1 MLRRFTMV
9 RFDQSG
15 KTGTLLLHWSSPTAQ
30 FLLAGMNINLGTNSL
45 SQYLW
50 QIQTQNVKRFLS
62 TGQLLEVRRLYQAL
76 DLIAINALYDYPC
89 GLANIKIGINGF
101 GRIGQLIFRCALE
114 QDIQVVAINDPS
126 IPADYM
132 VYLIKYNSTHGRFKG
147 EVSTIKGKLFVNG
160 KKINVHNEKD
170 PSDIP
175 WSLAGAEYIVESTGV
190 FTTIAKCRSH
200 LHAGAKKVIIA
211 ASSADAPMFVMG
223 VNEDKYTEKQ
233 AIISAT
239 SYTTNALA
247 PLVKVVH
254 EKFGIIEGLITI
266 IHSYAAAQKTVDES
280 SNENWRHGRGA
291 TQNIIPSST
300 GDVKAV
306 GKIIPN
312 LNGKL
317 TGISFHVP
325 TPIVSAID
333 LTVRLNKGAKYEEVC
348 AAIKDAANGL
358 LKGILGYTDDQV
370 ISTDFIGDTHS
381 LIFDAT
387 ADISLNDNFVKLI
400 AWYDN
405 EYGYSNRV
413 VGLIKYI
420 AKKDLEK

>member
-1 MLRRFTMV
+1 MLRRFTVV
-9 RFDQSG
+9 RFDRSG

-233 AIISAT
+233 TIISAT

-300 GDVKAV
+300 GDVKA
-306 GKIIPN
+306 
-312 LNGKL
+312 
-317 TGISFHVP
+317 
-325 TPIVSAID
+325 
-333 LTVRLNKGAKYEEVC
+333 AKYEEVC
-348 AAIKDAANGL
+348 AAIKEAANGL

>member
-1 MLRRFTMV
+1 
-9 RFDQSG
+9 
-15 KTGTLLLHWSSPTAQ
+15 
-30 FLLAGMNINLGTNSL
+30 
-45 SQYLW
+45 
-50 QIQTQNVKRFLS
+50 
-62 TGQLLEVRRLYQAL
+62 
-76 DLIAINALYDYPC
+76 
-89 GLANIKIGINGF
+89 
-101 GRIGQLIFRCALE
+101 
-114 QDIQVVAINDPS
+114 
-126 IPADYM
+126 M

-160 KKINVHNEKD
+160 KKINVHHEKD

-175 WSLAGAEYIVESTGV
+175 WSEVGAEYIVESTGV

-200 LHAGAKKVIIA
+200 LHAGAKKVIITA
-211 ASSADAPMFVMG
+211 ASVDAPMFVMG
-223 VNEDKYTEKQ
+223 VNEDKYTKKQ
-233 AIISAT
+233 KIISAA

-266 IHSYAAAQKTVDES
+266 IHSYTAAQKTVDES
-280 SNENWRHGRGA
+280 SNKNWRNGRGA

-300 GDVKAV
+300 GDPKAV
-306 GKIIPN
+306 GKIIPD
-312 LNGKL
+312 LKGKL
-317 TGISFHVP
+317 TGVYFHVP

-333 LTVRLNKGAKYEEVC
+333 LTVRLNKGAKFKEVC
-348 AAIKDAANGL
+348 AAIKEATNGS

-387 ADISLNDNFVKLI
+387 ADISLNDNFLKLMS
-400 AWYDN
+400 WYDN

-413 VGLIKYI
+413 IELIKFI
-420 AKKDLEK
+420 AKKDLQK

>member
-1 MLRRFTMV
+1 M
-9 RFDQSG
+9 
-15 KTGTLLLHWSSPTAQ
+15 K
-30 FLLAGMNINLGTNSL
+30 I
-45 SQYLW
+45 
-50 QIQTQNVKRFLS
+50 KRK
-62 TGQLLEVRRLYQAL
+62 
-76 DLIAINALYDYPC
+76 IPC

-175 WSLAGAEYIVESTGV
+175 WSLVGAEYIVESTGV

-233 AIISAT
+233 TIISAT

-348 AAIKDAANGL
+348 AAIKEAANGL

>member
-1 MLRRFTMV
+1 MLRRFTVV
-9 RFDQSG
+9 RFDRSG

-233 AIISAT
+233 TIISAT

-300 GDVKAV
+300 GDVKA
-306 GKIIPN
+306 
-312 LNGKL
+312 
-317 TGISFHVP
+317 
-325 TPIVSAID
+325 
-333 LTVRLNKGAKYEEVC
+333 AKYEEVC
-348 AAIKDAANGL
+348 AAIKEAANGL

-420 AKKDLEK
+420 A

>member
-1 MLRRFTMV
+1 MLRRFTVV
-9 RFDQSG
+9 RFDRSG

-175 WSLAGAEYIVESTGV
+175 WSLVGAEYIVESTGV

-233 AIISAT
+233 TIISAT

-348 AAIKDAANGL
+348 AAIKEAANGL

-413 VGLIKYI
+413 VELIKYI